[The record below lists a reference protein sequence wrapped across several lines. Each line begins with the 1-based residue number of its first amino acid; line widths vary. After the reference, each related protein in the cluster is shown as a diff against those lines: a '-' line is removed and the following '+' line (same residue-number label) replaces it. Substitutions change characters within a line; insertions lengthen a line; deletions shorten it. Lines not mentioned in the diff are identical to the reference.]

1 MFSKFEFFIAVRYLR
16 SKQKEGFISVTSWF
30 SLIGIMLGVATL
42 IIVMAVMN
50 GFRNELLSHIL
61 GMNNHITVSGYS
73 REIKDFDNLVAQIKS
88 IGGVEYA
95 QAMINEKAMV
105 THNGG
110 ATGALVV
117 GMRYDDIVDKKLIS
131 DNIKFGRLENLKDPN
146 QITIGIQ
153 LARNMG
159 VTVGDELN
167 LISPQANA
175 TFIGMIPRFKSY
187 EVGAIFEV
195 GMYEYDNTA
204 IFMPLE
210 AAQKFFKYPN
220 SINSIGV
227 LLGEAN
233 TAPSKKFEISEQ
245 IGKFYYLSDWQ
256 DSNSQLFNALDVE
269 RNVMF
274 LILTLIILIAAF
286 NIISSMIMLVH
297 DKGRSIAI
305 LRTMGTSRTSI
316 MKVFFLCG
324 ISIGL
329 IGTILGT
336 ILGISFAYNI
346 KTIQHYLENILG
358 NKLFDPVVYFLSE
371 LPADVNN
378 QEVASVVVIALFLSF
393 IATLYP
399 AWKASKQHPAQ
410 ALRQQ

>member
-1 MFSKFEFFIAVRYLR
+1 MFSKFEFFIALRYLR

-73 REIKDFDNLVAQIKS
+73 REIKNFDNLVTKIKAVE
-88 IGGVEYA
+88 GVEFA

-110 ATGALVV
+110 ATGALVI
-117 GMRYDDIVDKKLIS
+117 GMRYEDLVDKKLIS
-131 DNIKFGRLENLKDPN
+131 DNIQLGKLENLKDPN
-146 QITIGIQ
+146 TITIGIQ

-159 VTVGDELN
+159 VKVGDEIN
-167 LISPQANA
+167 LISPQANS

-204 IFMPLE
+204 IFMPL
-210 AAQKFFKYPN
+210 ASAQKFFRYPD
-220 SINSIGV
+220 SVNSIGV
-227 LLGEAN
+227 LLDDAN
-233 TAPSKKFEISEQ
+233 TAPSKKLEMSKQ

-256 DSNSQLFNALDVE
+256 DSNAQLFNALDVE

-297 DKGRSIAI
+297 DKSRSIAI
-305 LRTMGTSRTSI
+305 LRTMGASRSSI

-329 IGTILGT
+329 MGTILGA

-346 KTIQHYLENILG
+346 KTIQHYLEDILG

-378 QEVASVVVIALFLSF
+378 QEVISVIIIALFMSF
-393 IATLYP
+393 MATLYP